1 MLFKRLLLLDNIQTI
16 LCHVVRIF
24 KTKNEGKNVNKC
36 CIWKKNIQEISNKTR
51 YSRDF
56 DDDMMS

>member
-1 MLFKRLLLLDNIQTI
+1 MLLEYLKQKMR
-16 LCHVVRIF
+16 
-24 KTKNEGKNVNKC
+24 GKNVNKC
-36 CIWKKNIQEISNKTR
+36 CIWKKNIHEISNKTR